1 MDSTLPTINTGR
13 LDEAGMEI
21 ACVIL
26 KPDTIEDGR
35 KDAND
40 YDDNMARIQKFI
52 FPLMLAALLF
62 PAISFAANTSSVV
75 TRAILLHLICLQ

>member
-1 MDSTLPTINTGR
+1 MP
-13 LDEAGMEI
+13 
-21 ACVIL
+21 
-26 KPDTIEDGR
+26 R
-35 KDAND
+35 KAAND